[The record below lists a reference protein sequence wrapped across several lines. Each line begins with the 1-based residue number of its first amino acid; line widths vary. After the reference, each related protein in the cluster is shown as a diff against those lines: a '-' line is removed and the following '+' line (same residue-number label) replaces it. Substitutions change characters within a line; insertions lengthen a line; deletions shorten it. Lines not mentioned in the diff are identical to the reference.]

1 MKNIIIKIT
10 ATLSIL
16 FFSLI
21 TSAQQGPGGSPRD
34 PSPIREPQEEA
45 NIDSAIIWLIVAAV
59 LLGAYVMLKQRKTAV
74 K

>member
-21 TSAQQGPGGSPRD
+21 TSAQGPDGSPRD
-34 PSPIREPQEEA
+34 PSPEREPQDA
-45 NIDSAIIWLIVAAV
+45 NIDSAIVWLIAAAL
-59 LLGAYVMLKQRKTAV
+59 LLGAYVMLKQRKAV
-74 K
+74 AK

>member
-1 MKNIIIKIT
+1 MKNRVYKIT

-21 TSAQQGPGGSPRD
+21 TSAQGPGGLPRD
-34 PSPIREPQEEA
+34 PSPEREPQDA
-45 NIDSAIIWLIVAAV
+45 NIDSAIVWLIAAAL
-59 LLGAYVMLKQRKTAV
+59 LLGAYVMLKQRKAAV

>member
-21 TSAQQGPGGSPRD
+21 TSAQGPGGLPRD
-34 PSPIREPQEEA
+34 PSPIRDPQEEA
-45 NIDSAIIWLIVAAV
+45 NIDSAIIWLIAAAV
-59 LLGAYVMLKQRKTAV
+59 LLGAYVMLKQRKAV
-74 K
+74 VK

>member
-21 TSAQQGPGGSPRD
+21 TSAQGPGGLPRD
-34 PSPIREPQEEA
+34 PSPVREPQDA
-45 NIDSAIIWLIVAAV
+45 NIDSAIVWLIAAAV
-59 LLGAYVMLKQRKTAV
+59 LLGAYMMLKQRKTAV